1 MSYMAPTDAMFL
13 WAESR
18 EHPMHVGVLQLFIP
32 PVELGP
38 DFVSAMVD
46 GWRDIDYVNPIYRK
60 RPAEPVGTLGNTWW
74 TYDDA
79 IDFDYHVRHS
89 ALPQPRRVREL
100 LAITSRWHGA
110 LLDRHR
116 PLWEAH
122 VVEGLADGRIAIYTK
137 VHHSLVDGVSALRL
151 AQRSLSEDP
160 DDRDCIPPWAMAPRE
175 RLRPVDETA
184 TAELATIPKDRNPFG
199 LLKAVGAATSD
210 ALSLIPGGLRVASQ
224 IAKDADLSLPSAPRT
239 ILNGRV
245 GGARRFAAQSW
256 EIERIKRVAKS
267 SGTTLN
273 DVVLAMVSGALRDYL
288 SEQGALPDEP
298 MSAMVPVSLAL
309 RSGRDDDGAGGNAVG
324 AIVVNLATDRP
335 DGATRLEE
343 IAYSSRSSKKLLSDL
358 TPTQILAY
366 SAMQM
371 FPLILGPLPG
381 AMRLTRPPFN
391 VIVSNVPGPRN
402 EMYFNGA
409 KLDGMYPVS
418 IVLDGQALN
427 ITLCS
432 RDKYLDFGL
441 IGCRKSVPHLQR
453 LLTHLESALA
463 ELELSWG

>member
-18 EHPMHVGVLQLFIP
+18 EHPMHVGGLQLFVP
-32 PVELGP
+32 PQELGP
-38 DFVSAMVD
+38 EFVSSMVD
-46 GWRDIDYVNPIYRK
+46 GWRDIDYVNPLYRK

-74 TYDDA
+74 TYDDT

-122 VVEGLADGRIAIYTK
+122 VVEGLADGRLAIYTK

-160 DDRDCIPPWAMAPRE
+160 DSRDCVPPWAMAPRE
-175 RLRPVDETA
+175 RLRPVDEA
-184 TAELATIPKDRNPFG
+184 TSTEIATVPKGRNPFG
-199 LLKAVGAATSD
+199 LLKAVGAAGSD

-224 IAKDADLSLPSAPRT
+224 IARDADLHLPSAPRT

-309 RSGRDDDGAGGNAVG
+309 RSGNDDGGAGGNAVG

-343 IAYSSRSSKKLLSDL
+343 IAYSSRSSKKLLGDL

-371 FPLILGPLPG
+371 FPLMLAPIPG
-381 AMRLTRPPFN
+381 SMRLTRPPFN

>member
-1 MSYMAPTDAMFL
+1 MSYMPPTDAMFL

-18 EHPMHVGVLQLFIP
+18 EHPMHVGGLQLFIP
-32 PVELGP
+32 PDELGP
-38 DFVSAMVD
+38 DFVSSMVD
-46 GWRDIDYVNPIYRK
+46 SWRDVEYVNPLYRK

-74 TYDDA
+74 TYDDN

-100 LAITSRWHGA
+100 LALTSRWHGA

-122 VVEGLADGRIAIYTK
+122 VVEGLADGRVALYTK
-137 VHHSLVDGVSALRL
+137 IHHSMVDGVSALRL
-151 AQRSLSEDP
+151 MQRSLSEDP
-160 DDRDCIPPWAMAPRE
+160 DHRDGLPPWAMPPRKRAPQVE
-175 RLRPVDETA
+175 VGSA
-184 TAELATIPKDRNPFG
+184 TEIATVPKTRNPFS
-199 LLKAVGAATSD
+199 LVKAVGAAGSD

-224 IAKDADLSLPSAPRT
+224 IVKDSDLNLPSAPRT

-256 EIERIKRVAKS
+256 EIDRIKRVAKS
-267 SGTTLN
+267 SGTTIN

-288 SEQGALPDEP
+288 LEQGALPDEP

-309 RSGRDDDGAGGNAVG
+309 RAGGDNGGDGGNAVG
-324 AIVVNLATDRP
+324 AIVVNLATDRA

-343 IAYSSRSSKKLLSDL
+343 IAYSSRSSKRLLSSL
-358 TPTQILAY
+358 SPTQILAY

-371 FPLILGPLPG
+371 FPLMLGPIPG
-381 AMRLTRPPFN
+381 SMKLTKPPFN

-402 EMYFNGA
+402 QMYFNGA
-409 KLDGMYPVS
+409 KLDGLYPVS

>member
-1 MSYMAPTDAMFL
+1 MSYMPPTDAMFL

-18 EHPMHVGVLQLFIP
+18 EHPMHVGGLQLFVP
-32 PVELGP
+32 PQELGP
-38 DFVSAMVD
+38 DFVTDMVD
-46 GWRDIDYVNPIYRK
+46 QWREMDYVSPLYRK
-60 RPAEPVGTLGNTWW
+60 RPAEPVSTLGNTWW
-74 TYDDA
+74 SYDDR

-89 ALPQPRRVREL
+89 ALPQPRRIREL
-100 LAITSRWHGA
+100 LALTSRWHGS

-122 VVEGLADGRIAIYTK
+122 VVEGLADGRIALYTK
-137 VHHSLVDGVSALRL
+137 VHHSLVDGVSALRI

-160 DDRDCIPPWAMAPRE
+160 EFRECVPPWAQPPRTKSTEIATAPRS
-175 RLRPVDETA
+175 
-184 TAELATIPKDRNPFG
+184 RNPFG
-199 LLKAVGAATSD
+199 LVKAVGAATGD
-210 ALSLIPGGLRVASQ
+210 TFSLIPGGLRVASQ
-224 IAKDADLSLPSAPRT
+224 IVKDADLNLPSAPRT

-256 EIERIKRVAKS
+256 EIDRIKQVAKS
-267 SGTTLN
+267 SGTTIN

-288 SEQGALPDEP
+288 LEQGALPDEP

-309 RSGRDDDGAGGNAVG
+309 RSGDDGAGGNAVG
-324 AIVVNLATDRP
+324 AIIVNLATDRAA
-335 DGATRLEE
+335 GATRLEE
-343 IAYSSRSSKKLLSDL
+343 IAYSSRSSKKLLRDL

-371 FPLILGPLPG
+371 FPLMLAPLPG
-381 AMRLTRPPFN
+381 AIKFTRPPFN
-391 VIVSNVPGPRN
+391 VIVSNVPGPRDQ
-402 EMYFNGA
+402 MYFNGA

-441 IGCRKSVPHLQR
+441 IGCRKSMPHLQR
-453 LLTHLESALA
+453 LLVHLESALA

>member
-18 EHPMHVGVLQLFIP
+18 EHPMHVGGLQLFVP
-32 PVELGP
+32 PEELGP
-38 DFVSAMVD
+38 EFVSTMVD
-46 GWRDIDYVNPIYRK
+46 SWRDIDYVNPIYRK

-74 TYDDA
+74 MYDDT

-122 VVEGLADGRIAIYTK
+122 VVEGLADGRLAIYTK

-151 AQRSLSEDP
+151 AQRSLSDDP
-160 DDRDCIPPWAMAPRE
+160 DTRDCLPPWAMPPRE
-175 RLRPVDETA
+175 RPRPVDDSTS
-184 TAELATIPKDRNPFG
+184 TELATVPRGRNPFG
-199 LLKAVGAATSD
+199 LLKAVGAATGD

-224 IAKDADLSLPSAPRT
+224 IARDADLHLPSAPRT

-256 EIERIKRVAKS
+256 EIERIKRVARS

-324 AIVVNLATDRP
+324 AIVVNLATDRAN
-335 DGATRLEE
+335 GATRLEE
-343 IAYSSRSSKKLLSDL
+343 IAYSSRSSKKLLGDL
-358 TPTQILAY
+358 SPTQILAY

-371 FPLILGPLPG
+371 FPLMLAPIPG
-381 AMRLTRPPFN
+381 SMRLTRPPFN

-418 IVLDGQALN
+418 IVMDGQALN

>member
-1 MSYMAPTDAMFL
+1 MPPTDAMFL

-18 EHPMHVGVLQLFIP
+18 EHPMHVGGLQLFVP
-32 PVELGP
+32 PEDLGP
-38 DFVSAMVD
+38 DFVTNMVD
-46 GWRDIDYVNPIYRK
+46 EWREQDYVNPLYRK

-74 TYDDA
+74 SYDEG

-100 LAITSRWHGA
+100 LALTSRWHGA

-122 VVEGLADGRIAIYTK
+122 VVEGLADGRLAMYTK
-137 VHHSLVDGVSALRL
+137 VHHSLVDGVNALRIT
-151 AQRSLSEDP
+151 QRSLSEDP
-160 DDRDCIPPWAMAPRE
+160 DNRECLPPWAMPPRKRSTE
-175 RLRPVDETA
+175 IA
-184 TAELATIPKDRNPFG
+184 TVPKSRNPFG
-199 LLKAVGAATSD
+199 LVKAVGAAGSNT
-210 ALSLIPGGLRVASQ
+210 LSLIPGGLRVASQ
-224 IAKDADLSLPSAPRT
+224 IVKDADLSLPSAPRT

-256 EIERIKRVAKS
+256 EIDRIKRVAKS
-267 SGTTLN
+267 SGTTIN

-288 SEQGALPDEP
+288 SEMGALPDEP

-309 RSGRDDDGAGGNAVG
+309 RSGGDDNGGGGNAVG

-343 IAYSSRSSKKLLSDL
+343 IAYSSRSNKRLLSSL
-358 TPTQILAY
+358 SPTQILAY

-371 FPLILGPLPG
+371 FPLMLGPIPG
-381 AMRLTRPPFN
+381 AIKFGRPPFN

-409 KLDGMYPVS
+409 KLDGLYPVS
-418 IVLDGQALN
+418 IVMDGQALN

-432 RDKYLDFGL
+432 RGKYLDFGL